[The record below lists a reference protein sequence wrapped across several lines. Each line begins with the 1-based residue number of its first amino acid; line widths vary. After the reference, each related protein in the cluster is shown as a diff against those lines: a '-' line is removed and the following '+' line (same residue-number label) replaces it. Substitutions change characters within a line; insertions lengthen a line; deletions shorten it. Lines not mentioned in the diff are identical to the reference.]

1 MAQNTTVHVILSL
14 HRSVT
19 AKVELK
25 FSDEDEASRFH
36 YMYVIT
42 KPAN

>member
-1 MAQNTTVHVILSL
+1 MAQNTTVHVSYLF
-14 HRSVT
+14 T